1 MTVKVVLDSLK
12 KGFKSINF
20 GLQTLMVDQFS
31 VQDAIKEGTVI
42 LQIKGLVMRLLC
54 PEQKSCDR

>member
-1 MTVKVVLDSLK
+1 MLDSLK

-20 GLQTLMVDQFS
+20 GLQTLLVGQFS
-31 VQDAIKEGTVI
+31 VKDAIKEGTVI

-54 PEQKSCDR
+54 PEQRSSDR

>member
-1 MTVKVVLDSLK
+1 MLDSFK

-20 GLQTLMVDQFS
+20 DLQTLMVDQFS
-31 VQDAIKEGTVI
+31 VQDAINEGTVI

-54 PEQKSCDR
+54 PERKSCDR

>member
-1 MTVKVVLDSLK
+1 MLDSFK

-20 GLQTLMVDQFS
+20 DLQTLMVDQFS
-31 VQDAIKEGTVI
+31 VQDAINEGTVI

>member
-1 MTVKVVLDSLK
+1 MLDSFK

-20 GLQTLMVDQFS
+20 DLQTLMVDQFS
-31 VQDAIKEGTVI
+31 VQDAINEGTVI

-54 PEQKSCDR
+54 PEQKNCDR